1 MTSYLPTN
9 EIPNDESGGDDV
21 LREKIIDIALLTKG
35 RSDHDN
41 KTHNAVEGEIH
52 ILVFL

>member
-21 LREKIIDIALLTKG
+21 LREKFINMALLTRG

-41 KTHNAVEGEIH
+41 KTHNAVEDEIH
-52 ILVFL
+52 IRVFL